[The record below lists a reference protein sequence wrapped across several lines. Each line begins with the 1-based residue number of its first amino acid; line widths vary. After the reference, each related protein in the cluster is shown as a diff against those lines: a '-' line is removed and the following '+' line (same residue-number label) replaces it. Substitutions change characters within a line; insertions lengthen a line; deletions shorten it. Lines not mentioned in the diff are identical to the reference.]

1 MTIDFHP
8 SSNDLE
14 DEKKFSVKQY
24 SVTLPPIDET
34 TYKSHTELLD
44 DLLMQR
50 MRQDFQIVPR
60 NIIQQNPRRD
70 VTDNE
75 LEATLS
81 MGHKIQRL
89 SHNSSTDSVDVVQY
103 YARFAEDEV
112 PQTYHYFLWS
122 ALQQDYGSVCQP
134 FTKYTAPYKWNEL
147 VSELACCCSV
157 IVFYSCSWFPI
168 IKSNSRTCLLVVM
181 PSRPYS
187 KA

>member
-8 SSNDLE
+8 SPTDLE

-50 MRQDFQIVPR
+50 MRQDFQLVPR

-89 SHNSSTDSVDVVQY
+89 SYNSSTDSVDVVQY

-122 ALQQDYGSVCQP
+122 ALRQDYGSVCQP

-147 VSELACCCSV
+147 VSELRCRCAGILLLLIICFRV
-157 IVFYSCSWFPI
+157 IAY
-168 IKSNSRTCLLVVM
+168 NSRTCLLVVM

-187 KA
+187 RA